1 MYYCGSNFKKEDDK
15 RAQLM
20 IENSASAGFPMAV
33 AFCCYYGWNGLKKD
47 HKKAFD
53 MFVVIEKETKGKWHC
68 CFDCTYC
75 RSETTGAG
83 TVHGWHSDWFSH
95 CLAKCLGYT
104 TTINPLTHAHSF
116 SALSLSRKVTIGLKI
131 GWGSVTTMDLAP
143 RKTTRNPLN
152 I

>member
-53 MFVVIEKETKGKWHC
+53 MFVVIEKETKGKM
-68 CFDCTYC
+68 
-75 RSETTGAG
+75 
-83 TVHGWHSDWFSH
+83 
-95 CLAKCLGYT
+95 
-104 TTINPLTHAHSF
+104 
-116 SALSLSRKVTIGLKI
+116 ALLF
-131 GWGSVTTMDLAP
+131 
-143 RKTTRNPLN
+143 
-152 I
+152 